1 MANRPSLVMLEWA
14 AYWALDQ
21 PDPDPDPA
29 PRSFVSLAI
38 QETIQHLLICQG
50 SRGPGDAECDARIA
64 RLLGW
69 REVRVEYVT
78 IRSLSRQRAT
88 GLRPDDWA
96 PGRRDVVPNWTT
108 SHDAFESDLVPILL
122 PGVDDEASLALL
134 GRYVAWIK
142 NDFPHDD
149 TAGLFSCA
157 WTKSAAFLLARLGY
171 VPIARPSAEAEGRG
185 HGKERAE

>member
-1 MANRPSLVMLEWA
+1 VRRQDRPTAGLE
-14 AYWALDQ
+14 
-21 PDPDPDPA
+21 
-29 PRSFVSLAI
+29 
-38 QETIQHLLICQG
+38 G
-50 SRGPGDAECDARIA
+50 GPGR
-64 RLLGW
+64 
-69 REVRVEYVT
+69 VR
-78 IRSLSRQRAT
+78 
-88 GLRPDDWA
+88 DD
-96 PGRRDVVPNWTT
+96 PT